1 MARRLTA
8 AEKGKGLASD
18 HAEPQVKRIRAPSL
32 DTSALIE
39 DNSLTLIGRLT
50 NPQEQ
55 RIRTLITSLPRIWN
69 IQGDVVGSDLGH
81 NCFQFRFEKEEDLR
95 DVLDN
100 RPYHFGYWMVIIQR
114 WEPIISETFPSL
126 IRLWVRIKGLPLHF
140 WHETMVCNIGKELGT
155 YEKYE
160 LTKTSARIR
169 VLVNGLKPL
178 TKEYIIE
185 YGSGEESK
193 ITLEYERLENHCS
206 ICLCLSQRSEIC
218 PSLPEKDNQQ
228 KRQDLEPEVESY
240 IPPKE
245 TMGEYQS
252 DNHPKRVISENVE
265 KYRSHNDFGKRVDRH
280 GRRYGERIST
290 RHTRN
295 PPPLKE
301 QVSPHQMYARRSR
314 HEPQDKA
321 EYSSPQYTKQR
332 RHHPYESSRRGPLF
346 PQKDI
351 REWRVKQNLD
361 TRQKEST
368 PTSTRQAPAPPVP
381 QEQTLQDLDVNLQT
395 QTREEIMEQLQEY
408 TRQYLSCEDLT
419 EAAARRI

>member
-1 MARRLTA
+1 
-8 AEKGKGLASD
+8 
-18 HAEPQVKRIRAPSL
+18 
-32 DTSALIE
+32 
-39 DNSLTLIGRLT
+39 
-50 NPQEQ
+50 
-55 RIRTLITSLPRIWN
+55 
-69 IQGDVVGSDLGH
+69 
-81 NCFQFRFEKEEDLR
+81 
-95 DVLDN
+95 
-100 RPYHFGYWMVIIQR
+100 
-114 WEPIISETFPSL
+114 
-126 IRLWVRIKGLPLHF
+126 
-140 WHETMVCNIGKELGT
+140 
-155 YEKYE
+155 
-160 LTKTSARIR
+160 
-169 VLVNGLKPL
+169 
-178 TKEYIIE
+178 
-185 YGSGEESK
+185 
-193 ITLEYERLENHCS
+193 
-206 ICLCLSQRSEIC
+206 
-218 PSLPEKDNQQ
+218 
-228 KRQDLEPEVESY
+228 
-240 IPPKE
+240 
-245 TMGEYQS
+245 
-252 DNHPKRVISENVE
+252 
-265 KYRSHNDFGKRVDRH
+265 RVDRH

-408 TRQYLSCEDLT
+408 TRQRVIEGEASGEVEETVAAIMASSSLPVVQQSHNEEIMGNDPSEAMNEAHNQDTRSRIEEKGRETPRRRRMKPATTRSSAGNPNILRGASSKKRNLSSLRNLP
-419 EAAARRI
+419 AR